1 MKDEGADFNSVDYNA
16 RSALHIACI
25 NGHLNVVKFLLKESK
40 IVISFIF
47 TNNIGVFLDKIDS
60 SGSSPLY
67 HSIKKGHNDIAILLY
82 FKGASVHAPK
92 EKLAKM
98 LCLCGMRGD
107 VEKVK
112 LLNECE
118 SDLEI
123 SDYDLRTV
131 AHIAAA
137 EGHFDLLYYLI

>member
-1 MKDEGADFNSVDYNA
+1 
-16 RSALHIACI
+16 
-25 NGHLNVVKFLLKESK
+25 
-40 IVISFIF
+40 
-47 TNNIGVFLDKIDS
+47 
-60 SGSSPLY
+60 
-67 HSIKKGHNDIAILLY
+67 
-82 FKGASVHAPK
+82 
-92 EKLAKM
+92 
-98 LCLCGMRGD
+98 MRGD
-107 VEKVK
+107 VEKIK